1 MPAPASREQRMSARN
16 VCCLVKP
23 RRGSLMSGPFI
34 FIATNRLRQGRF
46 DAERQRVPEL
56 SRFIEANEP
65 RLIAFNEYVNED
77 HTAVTVVQIHPD
89 AASMEFHLG
98 VVGDQARQAY
108 AETLEGTA
116 GIQVFG
122 TPSDGILPTLRQQ
135 AGSGGPLTI
144 NAHHLGARTP
154 RPEARGRRAGRRRS
168 RCSTPSSPEG

>member
-1 MPAPASREQRMSARN
+1 MDARASGEEGMSARN

-98 VVGDQARQAY
+98 VVGDQAPQAY

-122 TPSDGILPTLRQQ
+122 TPSDDILRMLRQQ
-135 AGSGGPLTI
+135 AGSGVPLTI
-144 NAHHLGARTP
+144 NAHHLGGFTP
-154 RPEARGRRAGRRRS
+154 TREARGRPAATRRS
-168 RCSTPSSPEG
+168 PLSTPPP